1 MENASTNFYPELL
14 TYLHH
19 CMNEWGLIPAERK
32 QELEQLGGYVRQQL
46 QAGRSAKLIFI
57 CTHNSRRSHLSQIW
71 AHIAAQY
78 YGLNEV
84 ETYSGGTEATAFNP
98 RAVSALRHCGLK
110 IEADDLSLSNPIYL
124 VRSSDASPALICF
137 SKVFDQTPNPTRDYC
152 AIMTCSQADD
162 ACPVVSGCE
171 LRLPIR
177 YDDPKLADDTPAE
190 AARYAERS
198 RQICRE
204 MLYAL
209 HQAVPHHQP
218 S

>member
-1 MENASTNFYPELL
+1 MENATPNFYPELL

>member
-19 CMNEWGLIPAERK
+19 CMNEWDLIPAERK

>member
-1 MENASTNFYPELL
+1 MKPHFYPDLL
-14 TYLHH
+14 TYLQS
-19 CMNEWGLIPAERK
+19 CESEWDAIPAERK

-46 QAGRSAKLIFI
+46 QAGRSAKLTFI

-78 YGLNEV
+78 YGLNGV

-98 RAVSALRHCGLK
+98 RAVLALRHCGLK
-110 IEADDLSLSNPIYL
+110 IEADDLSLSNPTYL
-124 VRSSDASPALICF
+124 VRSSDSSPPLICF

-162 ACPVVSGCE
+162 ACPVVGGCE

-209 HQAVPHHQP
+209 HQASPPRQP